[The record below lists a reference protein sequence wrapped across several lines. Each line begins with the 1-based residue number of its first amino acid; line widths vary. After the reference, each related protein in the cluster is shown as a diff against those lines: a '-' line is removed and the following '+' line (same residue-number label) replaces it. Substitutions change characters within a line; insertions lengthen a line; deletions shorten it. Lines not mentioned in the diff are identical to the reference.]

1 MPCIFALTQ
10 FAHRIPPDT
19 RGLSEPN
26 KIKALRYQ
34 VQTALED
41 YTNDRQYESRGRL
54 VQMVLL
60 LPTLQS
66 VTWQMIEMIQM
77 AKSVGKT
84 CVDSLLQEML
94 LGGMVGPTAYHYEQA
109 ANSGTS
115 SSNNSAPTSN
125 NVNGYGERSALN
137 PEREPVTTGI

>member
-1 MPCIFALTQ
+1 M
-10 FAHRIPPDT
+10 
-19 RGLSEPN
+19 
-26 KIKALRYQ
+26 
-34 VQTALED
+34 ED
-41 YTNDRQYESRGRL
+41 YTNDRQYEFRGRL

-94 LGGMVGPTAYHYEQA
+94 LGGMVEPTAYHYEQTGNGA
-109 ANSGTS
+109 GT
-115 SSNNSAPTSN
+115 NNNAQTAN
-125 NVNGYGERSALN
+125 NVNGYGECGKKELSR
-137 PEREPVTTGI
+137 